1 MPDSGW
7 VATHEDVTERARA
20 EKSVARAQA
29 DAERAQ
35 QDAQAAHARLLEAFE
50 VVPEG
55 LALWDADDRI
65 VLWNSRYIEMYGA
78 TGEAIVAGARF
89 EDVLRAGLARGQYA
103 EAVGRDEEWLA
114 ARLAR
119 HALPSNTHEQQLPP
133 DRWVRVQE
141 RRTSDGGSIGIR
153 IDITELK
160 QREESFR
167 LLFDSNPVPMWVAE
181 SETLKFLAVNAA
193 AVAHYGYSQEQFL
206 QMTALDLRSADD
218 RDAFNGFIQAGG
230 NSKGRKVWR
239 HQKADGTGILVCVY

>member
-1 MPDSGW
+1 MAEFSGFAIDRCRIAAGSPRTKTLPNEKA
-7 VATHEDVTERARA
+7 VA
-20 EKSVARAQA
+20 KAQA

-65 VLWNSRYIEMYGA
+65 VLWNSRYTEMYGA

-119 HALPSNTHEQQLPP
+119 HALPSNTHEQQL
-133 DRWVRVQE
+133 
-141 RRTSDGGSIGIR
+141 
-153 IDITELK
+153 
-160 QREESFR
+160 
-167 LLFDSNPVPMWVAE
+167 
-181 SETLKFLAVNAA
+181 
-193 AVAHYGYSQEQFL
+193 
-206 QMTALDLRSADD
+206 
-218 RDAFNGFIQAGG
+218 
-230 NSKGRKVWR
+230 
-239 HQKADGTGILVCVY
+239 